1 MPHSS
6 TERPFTPPPGYS
18 IVDRR
23 GCFCRPGEPGS
34 LSPVIFVTFESL
46 LSSIPPQLHLLFFE
60 GRDERR
66 KEIAKKIIILP
77 TTRNSN
83 SQSHFSYGFLLCFL
97 FHPPR
102 FFPPTSSTSFY
113 SPFSRY
119 ISEHYRESSLEFYS
133 LKLLFD
139 VCKVAKL
146 LISLLIQRMQCLE
159 TANNFSARM
168 AAYIP
173 FS

>member
-60 GRDERR
+60 GRDERG
-66 KEIAKKIIILP
+66 KEIAKNIIILP

-102 FFPPTSSTSFY
+102 FFLQLLPHPFIRLFLDISPSITEKVPSSFIPLNFCSTF
-113 SPFSRY
+113 
-119 ISEHYRESSLEFYS
+119 
-133 LKLLFD
+133 
-139 VCKVAKL
+139 AKL
-146 LISLLIQRMQCLE
+146 QSC
-159 TANNFSARM
+159 
-168 AAYIP
+168 
-173 FS
+173 

>member
-46 LSSIPPQLHLLFFE
+46 LPSNPATPSSFL
-60 GRDERR
+60 RR
-66 KEIAKKIIILP
+66 KGRKGEGNRGKIIIPLLGIP
-77 TTRNSN
+77 TARVIFPMLYYVSCLIHPAFSN
-83 SQSHFSYGFLLCFL
+83 ILLF
-97 FHPPR
+97 
-102 FFPPTSSTSFY
+102 T
-113 SPFSRY
+113 FSRY
-119 ISEHYRESSLEFYS
+119 ISEKVPEFYS

-139 VCKVAKL
+139 VCRCKVVNPKDAML
-146 LISLLIQRMQCLE
+146 GDGQ
-159 TANNFSARM
+159 
-168 AAYIP
+168 
-173 FS
+173 

>member
-46 LSSIPPQLHLLFFE
+46 LPSNPATPSSFL
-60 GRDERR
+60 RR
-66 KEIAKKIIILP
+66 KGRKGEGNRGKIIIPLLGIP
-77 TTRNSN
+77 TARVIFPMLYYVSCLIHPAFSN
-83 SQSHFSYGFLLCFL
+83 ILLF
-97 FHPPR
+97 
-102 FFPPTSSTSFY
+102 T
-113 SPFSRY
+113 FSRY
-119 ISEHYRESSLEFYS
+119 ISEGSRKFPSFIPLNFCSTF
-133 LKLLFD
+133 
-139 VCKVAKL
+139 VVAKL
-146 LISLLIQRMQCLE
+146 LIQKMQCLE

-168 AAYIP
+168 APYIP